1 VVYDEIIKPAE
12 YTILEDDAPA
22 SSSGT
27 AGQEKIFKAK
37 LGTSL
42 GMMFQKDEQ
51 TGYTHT
57 GFIAKRSGSP
67 QSTFNPVDW
76 SKVPQGRDVEEA
88 EEDALAWLEKTNHED
103 AMAWIQSKIDKIE
116 NDSPGAGK
124 EDDGSV
130 LSLEELGLPEDA
142 ELIEI
147 VDDKELVF
155 E

>member
-1 VVYDEIIKPAE
+1 
-12 YTILEDDAPA
+12 
-22 SSSGT
+22 
-27 AGQEKIFKAK
+27 
-37 LGTSL
+37 
-42 GMMFQKDEQ
+42 M
-51 TGYTHT
+51 
-57 GFIAKRSGSP
+57 
-67 QSTFNPVDW
+67 
-76 SKVPQGRDVEEA
+76 EEA

-116 NDSPGAGK
+116 NDSPVAGK
-124 EDDGSV
+124 DDDGSV